1 MNNKN
6 PNHIAIILDGNK
18 RWASKNKLSLLEG
31 YKKGLEKIKIIT
43 NSNLEKKIP
52 YLTLFTLSSENISRT
67 SIHNIYKII
76 LDHFEKFLLDI
87 IVEKK
92 IKIKI
97 IGRRNNLPK
106 KIVDIIT
113 ECEKLT
119 SNNTGLILNV
129 ALNYGG
135 RDEIVRAVRNITE
148 EVKAGNI
155 LPENVDES
163 LISANTYTAGI
174 ADPDLV
180 IRTSGELRIS
190 NFLIWQSAY
199 SEYYFTDILWPDF
212 TKENLYEAIVSFQQR
227 KRRLGR
233 SSISE
238 HTTKSKKVFSLS
250 KSTKKEKSTPKIHNS
265 EI

>member
-119 SNNTGLILNV
+119 SNNTGLILNL
-129 ALNYGG
+129 AFNYGFKN
-135 RDEIVRAVRNITE
+135 EISDVIKKIIKSDKIINPNNLKEINNLFYL
-148 EVKAGNI
+148 GDI
-155 LPENVDES
+155 P
-163 LISANTYTAGI
+163 
-174 ADPDLV
+174 DPDIL
-180 IRTSGELRIS
+180 IRTGGHKRLS
-190 NFLIWQSAY
+190 NF
-199 SEYYFTDILWPDF
+199 ILY
-212 TKENLYEAIVSFQQR
+212 NLSYTEIFLHYGQISVFQNM
-227 KRRLGR
+227 
-233 SSISE
+233 
-238 HTTKSKKVFSLS
+238 
-250 KSTKKEKSTPKIHNS
+250 KI
-265 EI
+265 